1 MRGVKIGNTILAACS
16 INSRC
21 RVVSI
26 LGGREMRS
34 RLTDLGIVP
43 GEELKIIRGNRNSPF
58 VVQVRGGKVMLGRG
72 MLEKIEVELV

>member
-1 MRGVKIGNTILAACS
+1 
-16 INSRC
+16 
-21 RVVSI
+21 
-26 LGGREMRS
+26 MRS